1 MGNPLSPMKTPRLF
15 LCLAAL
21 AAAPLTHAAEHACAP
36 APLAVSP
43 HEDVEA
49 RVEALLSKLT
59 LDEKISMLGGDET
72 GFNSEGVARLGI
84 PPIRM
89 SDGPIG
95 VRDGSP
101 STAFPV
107 SVNMAATW
115 DTDLIAR
122 YGIALAEETLAKG
135 KNAILGPCV
144 GIGRFPL
151 GGRNFEAF
159 GEDTFLSTRMAV
171 STIKGIQSRK
181 VIATVKHYACNDQ
194 EWMRN
199 DYDVSVDERS
209 LRETHLPPFEAAVK
223 EAGTWMLMSAYNIV
237 NGEHMSENQHL
248 LTDIL
253 KKEWGYQGL
262 VVSDW
267 VSVYSADKAANHGL
281 DIEMPQAIWLGDE
294 LRQAVKDGRVSE
306 AVINDKIRRHL
317 RVRFQAG
324 LFENPAP
331 KPQPEVIHSQAHRA
345 LAEQIALESLVLL
358 KNDGV
363 LPLPQDS
370 NDIALI
376 GPCASIARWGGG
388 GSSYVEAWTSVSP
401 LQGLRNELGEKAR
414 LTSAEGVVLD
424 AYKAA
429 PLPEEFL
436 RTPDGKAQGLLGE
449 YFQSKDF
456 SGAPLFTRIDPK
468 LSFNWGGKAP
478 TAGMDHKRFSIRW
491 TGLIQ
496 VPETRDYTLFT
507 TSDDGS
513 MLYID
518 DKLVVDNSGQHGAV
532 AAGGDIRL
540 ESGRQ
545 YRIRIDYMQSGGDA
559 SMQIG
564 WKDPHL
570 KVKVPT
576 IEEAV
581 EAARKARTVVLCV
594 GNTANQESE
603 GQDIAGFTMPRGQ
616 QELVEKVLAV
626 NPNTI
631 VVVYGGVPVLMKP
644 WLTKARAVVAALYP
658 GQEGG
663 SALAK
668 LLLGKA
674 NFSGKLPFSY
684 IQSVDESPAMKEYK
698 DPSLKVHYAEGVFV
712 GYKHYDAHDV
722 HPLFP
727 FGHGLSYTH
736 FAYSEAKARK
746 TGPRSA
752 ELSVTVTNTGK
763 VAGDEIVQVY
773 VEPRQSKVFR
783 PIRELKG
790 FTRVSLKP
798 GEART
803 VTVSLDER
811 AFSYYDPQAKAW
823 VAEPGRYTLHAAA
836 SSRDLR
842 QSDTVSFE

>member
-1 MGNPLSPMKTPRLF
+1 MKTPRLL

-21 AAAPLTHAAEHACAP
+21 AAAPLSQAAEHACAP
-36 APLAVSP
+36 APASVAP

-59 LDEKISMLGGDET
+59 LDEKIAMLGGDES

-107 SVNMAATW
+107 SANMAATW
-115 DTDLIAR
+115 DTGLITR
-122 YGIALAEETLAKG
+122 YGVALAEETLAKG

-144 GIGRFPL
+144 GIGRYPL

-159 GEDTFLSTRMAV
+159 GEDTYLSSRMAV

-199 DYDVSVDERS
+199 DYDVQVDERS

-223 EAGTWMLMSAYNIV
+223 EGGTWMLMSAYNIV

-306 AVINDKIRRHL
+306 KVIDDKIRRHL

-331 KPQPEVIHSQAHRA
+331 KPQPEVVHSQAHRDLA
-345 LAEQIALESLVLL
+345 LEIALKSIVLL

-363 LPLPQDS
+363 LPLS
-370 NDIALI
+370 KENTEDIALI
-376 GPCASIARWGGG
+376 GPCATVIRAGGG
-388 GSSYVEAWTSVSP
+388 GSSQVEPWISVSP
-401 LQGLRNELGEKAR
+401 IEGFRNELGPKVR
-414 LTSAEGVVLD
+414 LTGAPGAVVD
-424 AYKAA
+424 GYKAA
-429 PLPEEFL
+429 DLPEQFL

-449 YFQSKDF
+449 YFTSKDC
-456 SGAPLFTRIDPK
+456 SGQPLFTRIDPK
-468 LSFNWGGKAP
+468 IDFNWGGKAP
-478 TAGMDHKRFSIRW
+478 ASGMDHKRFSIRW

-496 VPETRDYTLFT
+496 IPETGNYTLFT

-518 DKLVVDNSGQHGAV
+518 DKLVVDNSGQHGAIAV
-532 AAGGDIRL
+532 GGEVTLKAG
-540 ESGRQ
+540 SSH
-545 YRIRIDYMQSGGDA
+545 RIRIDYQQSGGDA
-559 SMQIG
+559 SMRIG
-564 WKDPHL
+564 WKDPQDRTP
-570 KVKVPT
+570 VPT
-576 IEEAV
+576 PDEAV
-581 EAARKARTVVLCV
+581 EAARKAKLVVLCV
-594 GNTANQESE
+594 GNTSNQESE
-603 GQDIAGFTMPRGQ
+603 GTDVASFEMQRGQ
-616 QELVEKVLAV
+616 QQLVEKVLAA

-631 VVVYGGVPVLMKP
+631 VVVYGGVPVLVKP
-644 WLTKARAVVAALYP
+644 WLAKARAVVAALYP

-663 SALAK
+663 TALAK
-668 LLLGKA
+668 LLLGKE

-684 IQSVDESPAMKEYK
+684 IQSLSENPATKEYK
-698 DPSLKVHYAEGVFV
+698 DPSLKVHYSEGVFV
-712 GYKHYDAHDV
+712 GYKYYDAHAIQ
-722 HPLFP
+722 PLFP
-727 FGHGLSYTH
+727 FGHGLSYTQ
-736 FAYSEAKARK
+736 FSYSDAKARR
-746 TGPRSA
+746 TGARSA

-783 PIRELKG
+783 PVRELKG
-790 FTRVSLKP
+790 FARVSLKP
-798 GEART
+798 GESRT
-803 VTVSLDER
+803 VTVPLDER
-811 AFSYYDPQAKAW
+811 AFSYYDAEKKTW
-823 VAEPGRYTLHAAA
+823 VAEAGRYTLHAAA

-842 QSDTVSFE
+842 QNATVAFE

>member
-1 MGNPLSPMKTPRLF
+1 MKTPRLL

-36 APLAVSP
+36 APAAVAP

-49 RVEALLSKLT
+49 RVETLLSKLT
-59 LDEKISMLGGDET
+59 LNEKIAMLGGDET

-107 SVNMAATW
+107 SANMAATW
-115 DTDLIAR
+115 DTDLVSR
-122 YGIALAEETLAKG
+122 YGVALAEETLAKG

-144 GIGRFPL
+144 GISRYPL

-159 GEDTFLSTRMAV
+159 GEDPFLSSRMAV
-171 STIKGIQSRK
+171 SVIKGVQSRK

-199 DYDVSVDERS
+199 DYDVVVDERS
-209 LRETHLPPFEAAVK
+209 LRETHLLPFEAAVK
-223 EAGTWMLMSAYNIV
+223 EGGAWMLMSAYNIV

-306 AVINDKIRRHL
+306 KVIDDKIRRHL
-317 RVRFQAG
+317 RVRLQAG
-324 LFENPAP
+324 LFDNPAP
-331 KPQPEVIHSQAHRA
+331 KPQPEVIHSRAHRA
-345 LAEQIALESLVLL
+345 LAEEIAEKSLVLL
-358 KNDGV
+358 KNDGL
-363 LPLPQDS
+363 LPLAPNSD
-370 NDIALI
+370 DIALI
-376 GPCASIARWGGG
+376 GPCATIARWGGG
-388 GSSYVEAWTSVSP
+388 GSSYVDAWTSVSP
-401 LQGLRNELGEKAR
+401 LQGFRAELGEKAH
-414 LTSAEGVVLD
+414 LSSAEAVMLD

-429 PLPEEFL
+429 PLPEQLL

-449 YFQSKDF
+449 YFTSKDC
-456 SGAPLFTRIDPK
+456 SGAPLFSRIDPK
-468 LSFNWGGKAP
+468 LDFNWGGKAP
-478 TAGMDHKRFSIRW
+478 APGMDHKRFSIRW

-513 MLYID
+513 WLYID
-518 DKLVVDNSGQHGAV
+518 DKLVVDNGGQHGAV
-532 AAGGDIRL
+532 AVGGEIRL
-540 ESGRQ
+540 QAGKS
-545 YRIRIDYMQSGGDA
+545 YRIRIDYQQSGGDA

-564 WKDPHL
+564 WKDPAI

-576 IEEAV
+576 IAEAV
-581 EAARKARTVVLCV
+581 ETARKARLVVLCV
-594 GNTANQESE
+594 GNSANQESE
-603 GQDIAGFTMPRGQ
+603 GVDVAGFTLPRGQ
-616 QELVEKVLAV
+616 EELVEKVVAA
-626 NPNTI
+626 NPNTV

-644 WLTKARAVVAALYP
+644 WLAKARAVVAALYP

-663 SALAK
+663 TALAK

-684 IQSVDESPAMKEYK
+684 IQSAGENPSTGEYK

-712 GYKHYDAHDV
+712 GYKYYDAHGV
-722 HPLFP
+722 QPLFP
-727 FGHGLSYTH
+727 FGHGLSYTQ
-736 FAYSEAKARK
+736 FAYADAKAVK

-752 ELSVTVTNTGK
+752 EFSVTVSNTGK
-763 VAGDEIVQVY
+763 VAGDEVVQVY
-773 VEPRQSKVFR
+773 VEPRQSKVSR
-783 PIRELKG
+783 PVRELKG
-790 FTRVSLKP
+790 FARVSLKP
-798 GEART
+798 GESRT

-811 AFSYYDPQAKAW
+811 AFSYYDPAAKAW

-842 QSDTVSFE
+842 QSATVAFE